1 MPEVQTMADSKS
13 VPLPTDGDPVEVVI
27 NEKSQENVVN
37 TEKTTPK
44 KEDSI
49 KVETST
55 EETSEEEVEQYS
67 STVQKRIDRLTRKM
81 REAERREQAA
91 LDYAKGVQTQV
102 ESLEK
107 KQAEFSK
114 TYQTEKAVS
123 IKSQLEAAKTKYK
136 SAYEGGDTDK
146 IIEANEELA
155 KLQVAQ
161 ANLDLV
167 PVSSEKPVEKSEP
180 RPTEPAPPAKPDPRA
195 EEWASDN
202 SWFGKDEAMT
212 YAAFGIHKR
221 VVEVDGFDPKSDE
234 YYAEIDKRMRK
245 EFPHKFEES
254 AEVAERT
261 TKKVVKSAVAPAN
274 RNVRSGR
281 RTVKLTPS
289 QVAIATKLGVPLE
302 EYAKHVK
309 EA

>member
-13 VPLPTDGDPVEVVI
+13 VPLPTEGESVEVEI
-27 NEKSQENVVN
+27 KEKSQTATVN
-37 TEKTTPK
+37 TEKTIP

-91 LDYAKGVQTQV
+91 LDYAKGVQSQV
-102 ESLEK
+102 DSLEK
-107 KQAEFSK
+107 KQVEFSK

-245 EFPHKFEES
+245 EFPHKFGES

>member
-13 VPLPTDGDPVEVVI
+13 VPLPTEGESVEVEI
-27 NEKSQENVVN
+27 KEKSQTATVN
-37 TEKTTPK
+37 TEKTIP

-91 LDYAKGVQTQV
+91 LDYAKGVQSQV
-102 ESLEK
+102 DSLEK
-107 KQAEFSK
+107 KQVEFSK
-114 TYQTEKAVS
+114 TYQTEKAAS

-245 EFPHKFEES
+245 EFPHKFGES

>member
-1 MPEVQTMADSKS
+1 
-13 VPLPTDGDPVEVVI
+13 
-27 NEKSQENVVN
+27 
-37 TEKTTPK
+37 
-44 KEDSI
+44 
-49 KVETST
+49 
-55 EETSEEEVEQYS
+55 
-67 STVQKRIDRLTRKM
+67 
-81 REAERREQAA
+81 
-91 LDYAKGVQTQV
+91 
-102 ESLEK
+102 
-107 KQAEFSK
+107 
-114 TYQTEKAVS
+114 
-123 IKSQLEAAKTKYK
+123 
-136 SAYEGGDTDK
+136 
-146 IIEANEELA
+146 
-155 KLQVAQ
+155 
-161 ANLDLV
+161 
-167 PVSSEKPVEKSEP
+167 
-180 RPTEPAPPAKPDPRA
+180 
-195 EEWASDN
+195 
-202 SWFGKDEAMT
+202 MT

-245 EFPHKFEES
+245 EFPHKFGES